1 MLRKTLAPTPQ
12 AKQDRGRGTTRG
24 ASQNRGPPHTG
35 APTRTGQGSYWH
47 LRRWLELHGA
57 ERGAA
62 LGAPRGNERCKTQS
76 REHLSAW
83 ARQGCL
89 HLQSPRH
96 GSSARRTR
104 GRAGGRTGGRTEG
117 RTRGRIRGKTG
128 GRAGGRQGEKA
139 SGGANARRQGHGRAR
154 THDQTQG
161 HSKLESKHLLKR
173 EGEEQTGEAR
183 QDHPDN

>member
-117 RTRGRIRGKTG
+117 RTRGRIRGT
-128 GRAGGRQGEKA
+128 
-139 SGGANARRQGHGRAR
+139 RRQGHGRAR